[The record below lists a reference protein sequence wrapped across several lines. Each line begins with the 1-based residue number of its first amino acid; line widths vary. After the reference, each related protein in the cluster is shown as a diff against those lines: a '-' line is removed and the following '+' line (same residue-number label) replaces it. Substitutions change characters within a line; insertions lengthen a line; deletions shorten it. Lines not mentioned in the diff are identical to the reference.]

1 MPESDLLTYQLT
13 EKSFISLRFSINIEL
28 LKKCIADITNI
39 DQQTLFNKGKVEIY
53 DKLIK
58 NPPVTVYGR
67 KVYQHRSIG
76 FFSNES
82 MGYKYSG
89 QMAKS
94 QLLTPNLTEL
104 LNLVNTEYNSS
115 FNGILVNRYEDGNDY
130 IGPHSDDESALD
142 DIGVVCISY
151 GAPRTFRIRDKV
163 TKKIV
168 KNIATLPGMFLHMGG
183 DFQKEFTHEI
193 PVEKKVKGTRY
204 SFTFRK
210 HLE

>member
-1 MPESDLLTYQLT
+1 MAQSDLITFQLT
-13 EKSFISLRFSINIEL
+13 EKSFISLRIINNAEL
-28 LKKCIADITNI
+28 LIKCIAEITNSS
-39 DQQTLFNKGKVEIY
+39 QQTLFNKDKVEIY

-58 NPPVTVYGR
+58 NPPITVYG
-67 KVYQHRSIG
+67 KTAYQHRSIG

-82 MGYKYSG
+82 VGYKYSG

-94 QLLTPNLTEL
+94 QSLTPNLTEL
-104 LNLVNTEYNSS
+104 LNLVNKLYNAS
-115 FNGILVNRYEDGNDY
+115 FNGILVNRYDDGNDY
-130 IGPHSDDESALD
+130 IGAHSDDESALD

-151 GAPRTFRIRDKV
+151 GAVRKFRIRDKI
-163 TKKIV
+163 TKDIIKDIPTEQ
-168 KNIATLPGMFLHMGG
+168 NMFLHMGG
-183 DFQKEFTHEI
+183 EFQKEFTHEI